1 MTVIFTIYGLIL
13 WGLASALR
21 RLGVPSRRVILL
33 AFLIFAAGTGIWT
46 ALVWPLDSATLVNL
60 PAAFLGDALYQWSIR
75 LIGDPASSQ
84 AHYTIPWVLRVPQ
97 VYVLVS
103 FLVWGSL
110 GLVIQLIRN
119 RWPQI
124 TAFVN
129 CHRSGRANAK
139 EGV

>member
-1 MTVIFTIYGLIL
+1 MMVIFTIYGLIL

-33 AFLIFAAGTGIWT
+33 AFLLFAGGTGIWA

-60 PAAFLGDALYQWSIR
+60 PAASFGDALYQGAIR
-75 LIGDPASSQ
+75 LIGDPASPQ

-97 VYVLVS
+97 VYVLAS
-103 FLVWGSL
+103 FVVWGPL
-110 GLVIQLIRN
+110 GLGIQLVRN
-119 RWPQI
+119 RWFQI